1 MSYVVMKLTVQA
13 RTATGK
19 AVKGLRR
26 DGQLPG
32 VVYWKT
38 LETPVL
44 LSCLKNDFIKVYRL
58 SNEATCIIFELNNVS
73 EITDSFG
80 KKNSG
85 IIGCFCLVVAL
96 FCERKS
102 RLDNACV
109 GKCRLDCNF

>member
-1 MSYVVMKLTVQA
+1 MKLTVQA

-44 LSCLKNDFIKVYRL
+44 LSCLKNDFIKVYRVAWF
-58 SNEATCIIFELNNVS
+58 SAPIELTWAIS
-73 EITDSFG
+73 E
-80 KKNSG
+80 
-85 IIGCFCLVVAL
+85 
-96 FCERKS
+96 
-102 RLDNACV
+102 
-109 GKCRLDCNF
+109 